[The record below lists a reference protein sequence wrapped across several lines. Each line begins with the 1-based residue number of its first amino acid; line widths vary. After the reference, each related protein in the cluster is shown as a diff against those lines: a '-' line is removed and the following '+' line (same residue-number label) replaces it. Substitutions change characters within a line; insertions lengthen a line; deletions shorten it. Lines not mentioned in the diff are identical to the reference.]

1 MMNTSGAPKKE
12 KEEKTTFETSIN
24 TWTGSVQT
32 QFLLYSRKYRMLR
45 GGDPSDTSYLEK
57 IGAPSDTSYLEKI
70 GSVSTIKREAAAL
83 RLTHTRERP

>member
-45 GGDPSDTSYLEK
+45 GGTPLIPATWK
-57 IGAPSDTSYLEKI
+57 K
-70 GSVSTIKREAAAL
+70 
-83 RLTHTRERP
+83 